1 VLPAVIQVVID
12 PYIEATQSAFLGLN
26 VSLNTATLWG
36 RRVHQVAV
44 SENVLFALSDTGEVF
59 TWGGNSYWWVGYAVF
74 WRWMCVGLCVG
85 K

>member
-1 VLPAVIQVVID
+1 MCFPASIQVVID

-59 TWGGNSYWWVGYAVF
+59 TWGGNSYWWVGYAV
-74 WRWMCVGLCVG
+74 L
-85 K
+85 